1 MNIGFIKSKIWK
13 NIPDIQKHEKYRK
26 NFFKFYVFKLYK
38 ALNFFLINFLEIKY
52 KNLTKYQRNK
62 YEYSDFFQLFINF
75 NETISFNFHPYNSF
89 SLVIFEVSSPFFY
102 NGLNQWLINFHEN
115 SKIIR
120 KIIGVSFH
128 FYEKSCKSLGN
139 WFKFKFQEKL
149 ISLKFTKEFKKMRF
163 YLSGLIINL
172 L

>member
-1 MNIGFIKSKIWK
+1 
-13 NIPDIQKHEKYRK
+13 
-26 NFFKFYVFKLYK
+26 
-38 ALNFFLINFLEIKY
+38 LINFLEIKY

-75 NETISFNFHPYNSF
+75 NETISFKFHPYNFF

-139 WFKFKFQEKL
+139 WFKFKFLEKL

-163 YLSGLIINL
+163 YLSGLIITL